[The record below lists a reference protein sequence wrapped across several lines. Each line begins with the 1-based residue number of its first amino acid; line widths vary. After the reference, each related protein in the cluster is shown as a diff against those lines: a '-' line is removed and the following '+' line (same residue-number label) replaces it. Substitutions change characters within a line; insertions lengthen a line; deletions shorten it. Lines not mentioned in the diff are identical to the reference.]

1 MSPLPGFCEM
11 GLIDRLRELLPR
23 GVCGV
28 ALDIDGTLTEERRRG
43 SFRISIGAIEAIRR
57 LEDNGVRVMLVTG
70 NSAYVVA
77 GVARYLGASGPHV
90 AENGCIVYQSG
101 VITSV
106 CRSSARPAARLVEDE
121 FSGVVTP
128 SWQNP
133 CRRHDYAFIAR
144 EEGAAE
150 RIKAFLLSRG
160 LHWVKV
166 SHSGYAIHLRPS
178 DASKGRGLL
187 HALRLAGLSPSCVIA
202 VGDSGMDSE
211 MLDAGIILAAVGNAE
226 EELRQRAHLV
236 LPGQSGES
244 VKILVDTLFEAGLV
258 RREERD

>member
-1 MSPLPGFCEM
+1 M
-11 GLIDRLRELLPR
+11 GVAERLRELLPR

-28 ALDIDGTLTEERRRG
+28 AMDIDGTLTEERRRG
-43 SFRISIGAIEAIRR
+43 SFRISLEAIGAIRR
-57 LEDNGVRVMLVTG
+57 LEDSGVRVMLVTG

-101 VITSV
+101 VVKSV
-106 CRSSARPAARLVEDE
+106 CRLSARPAARLVEDE
-121 FSGVVTP
+121 LSGLVTP

-133 CRRHDYAFIAR
+133 CRRHDYAFIAGD
-144 EEGAAE
+144 EGVAE
-150 RIKAFLLSRG
+150 RIKALLESRG
-160 LHWVKV
+160 LGWVKV

-187 HALRLAGLSPSCVIA
+187 HALRLAGLDPGCVIA

-211 MLDAGIILAAVGNAE
+211 MLDAGVVLAAVGNAE
-226 EELRQRAHLV
+226 EELRRVAHLV
-236 LPGQSGES
+236 LPGRSGES
-244 VKILVDTLFEAGLV
+244 VKILVDALFEAGLV
-258 RREERD
+258 ESGERG